1 MQGKG
6 CEVAGDVTAQV
17 LAAEQARCDAMLA
30 NDNAALDAVLDPRLQ
45 FAHAT
50 GAVDDKDAF
59 LAKMAAGRIRYVA
72 IGWSEERV
80 LELAPDVAMLT
91 GRMNTDVE
99 VEGVVKQLRNRVITV
114 WGRSGGAWR
123 MIAFQSTPLAG

>member
-59 LAKMAAGRIRYVA
+59 LAKMAAGRIRYVT

-80 LELAPDVAMLT
+80 L
-91 GRMNTDVE
+91 
-99 VEGVVKQLRNRVITV
+99 
-114 WGRSGGAWR
+114 
-123 MIAFQSTPLAG
+123 

>member
-1 MQGKG
+1 
-6 CEVAGDVTAQV
+6 
-17 LAAEQARCDAMLA
+17 
-30 NDNAALDAVLDPRLQ
+30 
-45 FAHAT
+45 
-50 GAVDDKDAF
+50 
-59 LAKMAAGRIRYVA
+59 
-72 IGWSEERV
+72 
-80 LELAPDVAMLT
+80 MLT

>member
-1 MQGKG
+1 M
-6 CEVAGDVTAQV
+6 AGDVTAQV

-59 LAKMAAGRIRYVA
+59 LAKMAAGRIRYVT

>member
-59 LAKMAAGRIRYVA
+59 LAKMAAGRIRYVT